1 MCWTLKEHLMDL
13 ETLKFEEEGGV
24 AVIRLRARPG
34 KGGGVSQLGAE
45 LSECCQ
51 RFREN
56 AESRV
61 LVVVGEL
68 KEAFSMQE
76 GLAKMVPHAAEGL
89 SITESLAEV
98 ERPVLAGITGDA
110 VGLGLELALACDI
123 RIASQSARFGLPHV
137 TAGVMPWEGGTQR
150 LLRTVGRAKALEMIL
165 TGEPIDAR
173 EAYRIGLV
181 SRLVNHDEVFATVM
195 KLAQDMAS
203 KSPISMEYCKEA
215 VNKGM
220 DLTLAQGLRLEADL
234 YFLMHSTRDREEGIK
249 AFKEKRKPEF
259 RGV

>member
-1 MCWTLKEHLMDL
+1 MKYATLR
-13 ETLKFEEEGGV
+13 FEEDGCI
-24 AVIRLRARPG
+24 AVITVLATVKSQDQLFALAR
-34 KGGGVSQLGAE
+34 E

-51 RFREN
+51 QFRDNSELRVL
-56 AESRV
+56 AIIGESR
-61 LVVVGEL
+61 ES
-68 KEAFSMQE
+68 FSIGQS
-76 GLAKMVPHAAEGL
+76 LADLGTQLPDSF

-110 VGLGLELALACDI
+110 IGPGLELALACDV

-137 TAGVMPWEGGTQR
+137 AAGVMPWEGGTQR

-173 EAYRIGLV
+173 EAHRIGLV
-181 SRLVNHDEVFATVM
+181 SRLVNHDEVFATIM

-215 VNKGM
+215 INKGM

-234 YFLMHSTRDREEGIK
+234 YYLMHSTRDREEGIR